1 MTAAEMLALID
12 RLEGYLAWINDF
24 GPDGTLKVDL
34 RMVVDYLKRVCPP
47 RESVFADGSG
57 AHRCGA
63 GCDRVLPDEQ
73 CSPLQAEDERCADDR
88 YRKVIA
94 WNKSQ

>member
-12 RLEGYLAWINDF
+12 RLEGHLKDLTM
-24 GPDGTLKVDL
+24 TL
-34 RMVVDYLKRVCPP
+34 DYLKRVCPP

-63 GCDRVLPDEQ
+63 GCGRVLPDEQ
-73 CSPLQAEDERCADDR
+73 CSPLQAEDERCADGR
-88 YRKVIA
+88 TER
-94 WNKSQ
+94 